1 MSAISEKVV
10 YDALKS
16 FMHPLNET
24 KCSLSDE
31 ERAEIAA
38 SSAILDDMSDKGWK
52 GPAPNIEEVAGH
64 VINLANQRGI

>member
-10 YDALKS
+10 CEALTS
-16 FMHPLNET
+16 FLNPSNEAD
-24 KCSLSDE
+24 CVLSEE

-38 SSAILDDMSDKGWK
+38 SGAILDDMSDKGWK
-52 GPAPNIEEVAGH
+52 GSVPNIEEAAGH